1 MTDSSGH
8 RIKNIVGASKVYKSR
23 IFFRQNDVLVREAV
37 ADLLPVHDPDHDGCH
52 RSLSFCLAQTE
63 TGSNPFHLYSENLVF
78 SYEQSLKG
86 KISSFSPRFSPA
98 IFSS

>member
-1 MTDSSGH
+1 MRH
-8 RIKNIVGASKVYKSR
+8 
-23 IFFRQNDVLVREAV
+23 FFRQNDVLVREAM
-37 ADLLPVHDPDHDGCH
+37 ADLFPVHDPDHDGCH

-98 IFSS
+98 IFPHDIELDEASCFNFFLPMFHST